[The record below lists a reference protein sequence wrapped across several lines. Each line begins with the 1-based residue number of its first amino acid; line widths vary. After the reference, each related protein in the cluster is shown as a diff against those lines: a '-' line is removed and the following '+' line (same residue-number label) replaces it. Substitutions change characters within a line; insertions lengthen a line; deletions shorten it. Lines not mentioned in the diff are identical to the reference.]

1 MIGAILQIIA
11 SILRLIPGWREKR
24 IDQIEGEWR
33 KNNEAIDT
41 DLGPKPW
48 WVRYNDT
55 IDEDKRSGNGS
66 DAR

>member
-1 MIGAILQIIA
+1 VIGAILQIIA

-33 KNNEAIDT
+33 NNHAAIDD

-55 IDEDKRSGNGS
+55 VNEDKRSGK
-66 DAR
+66 